1 MMTGNDR
8 YALLTGATKGIGL
21 ELAKLLA
28 KDGYNLVI
36 VDSSQEGLSN
46 TANELADLYRVKVVT
61 ITKALSGRNVAFEIY
76 EEIKLAGI
84 RVEILVNNAGEDG
97 YKESANTDVQRE
109 LDIVQLN
116 ITGLV
121 TFTRLFLNDMVSRRA
136 GKILNVV
143 FVEGMV
149 PASLRAIHHGTKAF
163 VHSFTEVLREELK
176 DSGVTVTSLLPGATA
191 TDFFNKAK
199 MLQAKH
205 ITDKKLAS
213 AAGLAQ
219 GGYEALMNGEDMFI
233 SGFLNKLQCG
243 VGTIFPGEKVASN
256 VTEQQT
262 PSYMND
268 ES

>member
-1 MMTGNDR
+1 MTGNDR

-36 VDSSQEGLSN
+36 VDSSQQGLSN
-46 TANELADLYRVKVVT
+46 TANELSDLYRVKVVT
-61 ITKALSGRNVAFEIY
+61 IVKALCGRNAAVEIY
-76 EEIKLAGI
+76 EEIKSVGI
-84 RVEILVNNAGEDG
+84 EVEILVNNAGQYG
-97 YKESANTDVQRE
+97 YEESAYTNVQRE
-109 LDIVQLN
+109 LDIVQRN

-121 TFTRLFLNDMVSRRA
+121 TFTRLFLNDMVSRGV

-149 PASLRAIHHGTKAF
+149 PGPLRAIYHGTKAF
-163 VHSFTEVLREELK
+163 VHSFTEALREELK
-176 DSGVTVTSLLPGATA
+176 DAGVTVTSLLPGATA